1 MRKRSITVF
10 LSLYAALCIAY
21 GVGSSVIMPYNS
33 DIIAAVGQESSP
45 TSYLKSDS
53 KDNISETSKTES
65 SVQKSN
71 ELNSSEPSVES
82 SVNSI
87 DEISETES
95 SIQNEDRFISSEP
108 ELSFIESNEPEQSEE
123 QIEEDDG
130 DEYAE
135 EKLSLEEFLKS
146 LRCSGCRHNCT
157 LFSPRCMNGARK
169 ASQAQ
174 TQYYEMYNS

>member
-1 MRKRSITVF
+1 MRKRSITIF
-10 LSLYAALCIAY
+10 LSVYAALCIAY
-21 GVGSSVIMPYNS
+21 GVGTSVIMPDNTE
-33 DIIAAVGQESSP
+33 IIAAVGQESSQISHL
-45 TSYLKSDS
+45 T
-53 KDNISETSKTES
+53 SETSKTE
-65 SVQKSN
+65 
-71 ELNSSEPSVES
+71 SSEPSVES

-130 DEYAE
+130 EEYAE
-135 EKLSLEEFLKS
+135 EKPSLEEFLKN

-174 TQYYEMYNS
+174 SQYYEMYGG